1 MHINVAGLVAVQ
13 DCRAVRQE
21 PQGAVVSELLVK
33 DLLLDL
39 DDHGGTGVAAPA
51 VFAEGVEQWSQG

>member
-1 MHINVAGLVAVQ
+1 
-13 DCRAVRQE
+13 
-21 PQGAVVSELLVK
+21 
-33 DLLLDL
+33 LLLDL